1 MPAEGEMTERLIQ
14 IKNLL
19 LTQKKVYV
27 GDLSE
32 KFSVSKV
39 TIRHDLTMLEQEKFA
54 RRIHGGAI
62 LLQSAQSAGPSHERH
77 DPVLDRIAARACEFI
92 NNDDILF
99 LGPGKTCCVLARALS
114 SFSGLCVFTNNL
126 SAADILLK
134 NKIRVYLMG
143 GEVHAGE
150 GELLQTG
157 PSDLNEN
164 TGSMYVIK
172 AFYSVSGIDLHAGL
186 TVPYFHT
193 SAVLSQMQDCAKNCY
208 LMADHTKFDQ
218 ISVYPAGSAAHIE
231 HLITDSIPPKYMN
244 YFQRTG
250 TQIHIA

>member
-1 MPAEGEMTERLIQ
+1 MTERLIQ

-19 LTQKKVYV
+19 LAQKKVYV

-39 TIRHDLTMLEQEKFA
+39 TIRHDLAMLEQEKFA
-54 RRIHGGAI
+54 RRIHGGA
-62 LLQSAQSAGPSHERH
+62 LLLPSAGSARPSQDEMH
-77 DPVLDRIAARACEFI
+77 DPVLDQIAARACEFI
-92 NNDDILF
+92 NNEDILF
-99 LGPGKTCCVLARALS
+99 LGPGQTCCALARALS
-114 SFSGLCVFTNNL
+114 SYSGLCVFTNNL
-126 SAADILLK
+126 SAVDILLK

-143 GEVHAGE
+143 GEVRTGE
-150 GELLQTG
+150 GELPQTG
-157 PSDLNEN
+157 PSDLNVN
-164 TGSMYVIK
+164 AGGIYVRK

-186 TVPYFHT
+186 TVPHSHT
-193 SAVLSQMQDCAKNCY
+193 SSVLSQMQDCAKACY

-231 HLITDSIPPKYMN
+231 HLITDSIPPKYSN